1 MPAHNDHGREG
12 MTEQLTTPAR
22 RRRVSLARRQS
33 RLYWAMLAP
42 ALVLGGS
49 LILYP
54 MYLALDVSFSDVGM
68 VTLDALGEA
77 ERTLDNYTKLWQD
90 SRVRESLLLA
100 LVYTFGATIPA
111 FVLGLVTALL
121 LNKRFPGRRILRTLV
136 LLPWAVPT
144 VLAAIAFLWILDASY
159 GVLNYV
165 LKSLGIINENIAWL
179 ASTDTSMIA
188 VILPT
193 VWKIYPFFTLIIL
206 AALQAVPGDLYEAA
220 SVDGAGALR
229 QFWSITWPVIRPAC
243 WLSIILQGLWTF
255 REFDIIYPMTG
266 GGPADSTNTLAIKVY
281 NEAFNQFNMGFAS
294 ALGILTMVVGAIA
307 IIVFYPK
314 LRQQAF

>member
-1 MPAHNDHGREG
+1 
-12 MTEQLTTPAR
+12 MTEQLTTPTR

>member
-1 MPAHNDHGREG
+1 M
-12 MTEQLTTPAR
+12 
-22 RRRVSLARRQS
+22 SLARRQS

-54 MYLALDVSFSDVGM
+54 MYLAIDLSFTDVGM
-68 VTLDALGEA
+68 VTLDALGDA
-77 ERTLDNYTKLWQD
+77 ERTLENYTKLWHD
-90 SRVRESLLLA
+90 ERVRESLLLA
-100 LVYTFGATIPA
+100 LVYTLGATIPA
-111 FVLGLVTALL
+111 FVLGLITALL

-159 GVLNYV
+159 GVFNYV
-165 LKSLGIINENIAWL
+165 LRSLGLIEENIAWL
-179 ASTDTSMIA
+179 ATTDTAMIA
-188 VILPT
+188 VIIPT

-220 SVDGAGALR
+220 AVDGAGPVR
-229 QFWSITWPVIRPAC
+229 QFTAITWPVIRPAC
-243 WLSIILQGLWTF
+243 WLSLILQGLWTF

-266 GGPADSTNTLAIKVY
+266 GGPADSTNTLAIKVF

-294 ALGILTMVVGAIA
+294 ALGILTMAVGALAIA
-307 IIVFYPK
+307 VFYRK

>member
-1 MPAHNDHGREG
+1 
-12 MTEQLTTPAR
+12 MTEQLTTPTH

-54 MYLALDVSFSDVGM
+54 MYLAFDVSFTDVGM
-68 VTLDALGEA
+68 VTLDALGDA

-100 LVYTFGATIPA
+100 LVYTLGATVPA

-188 VILPT
+188 VIIPT

-220 SVDGAGALR
+220 SVDGAGSLR

-243 WLSIILQGLWTF
+243 WLSLILQGLWTF

>member
-1 MPAHNDHGREG
+1 

>member
-1 MPAHNDHGREG
+1 
-12 MTEQLTTPAR
+12 MTEQLTTPTR

-42 ALVLGGS
+42 ALILGGS

-54 MYLALDVSFSDVGM
+54 MYLAIDVSFSDVGM
-68 VTLDALGEA
+68 VTLDVLGDA
-77 ERTLDNYTKLWQD
+77 ERTLDNYSQLWQD

-100 LVYTFGATIPA
+100 LVYTIGATVPA

-188 VILPT
+188 VIIPT

-220 SVDGAGALR
+220 SVDGAGSLR

-243 WLSIILQGLWTF
+243 WLSLILQGLWTF